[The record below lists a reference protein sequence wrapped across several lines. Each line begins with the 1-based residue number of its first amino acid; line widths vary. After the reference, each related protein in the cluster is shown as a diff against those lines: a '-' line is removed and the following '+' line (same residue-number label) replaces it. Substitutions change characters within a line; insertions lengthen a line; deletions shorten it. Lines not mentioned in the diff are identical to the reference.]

1 MPTMRIPMPL
11 KGLDPASEREA
22 RLASEDRSFRMV
34 SEGEL
39 FYVDTDLDEDVFGTN
54 RHDHGHLG
62 GVSLEQFTRFTAS
75 KKLGEAQPNPDS
87 VTETESASRSSSQSS
102 ENSWNG
108 TGETPAMNYA
118 VPSTAGLECNSVEKL
133 SLCSIPCFLR
143 EAQGV
148 DFWKI
153 DDLLDQRLD
162 GLPDA
167 QLQYN
172 TEYHEPLRDHTPPS
186 FQQPPPSPHNDEVG
200 GDGFERALYCIFGGR
215 VEDRRRNFSSHTS
228 TKTFEVSSKIDMEH
242 LTKLGVTLNK
252 SGGLEAIKSVTFTTY
267 IAGFR

>member
-39 FYVDTDLDEDVFGTN
+39 FYVDTDLDEDVCGTN

-62 GVSLEQFTRFTAS
+62 GVSLEQFTRFIAS
-75 KKLGEAQPNPDS
+75 KKPGEAYPNPDS

-108 TGETPAMNYA
+108 NGETSTMNDA
-118 VPSTAGLECNSVEKL
+118 LPSTAGLEYDNVEKL
-133 SLCSIPCFLR
+133 SLCSIPCLLR
-143 EAQGV
+143 EAQGL
-148 DFWKI
+148 DFWKV
-153 DDLLDQRLD
+153 DLLDQRPE

-167 QLQYN
+167 QLQYD
-172 TEYHEPLRDHTPPS
+172 TEYCELLHDHTRSS
-186 FQQPPPSPHNDEVG
+186 FQQPVPSPHDDEVG
-200 GDGFERALYCIFGGR
+200 GNGFERALYCIFGGR
-215 VEDRRRNFSSHTS
+215 VEGQRRNFSSHTS